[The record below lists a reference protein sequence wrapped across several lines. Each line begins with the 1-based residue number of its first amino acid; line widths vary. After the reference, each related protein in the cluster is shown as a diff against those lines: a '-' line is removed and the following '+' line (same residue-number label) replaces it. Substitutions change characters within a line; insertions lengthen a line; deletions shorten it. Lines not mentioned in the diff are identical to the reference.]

1 MEVPAFQTKIDIF
14 MTLAQSK
21 FSMKEH
27 HHFELLTIDY
37 DMLDILSV
45 PYSSPIVMNGEWRVP
60 VMEKNLFMM
69 EDELLAIKE
78 RAVLIHIMKK
88 QIPQSQ
94 HNVNTIYFDNC
105 QEASGGTSFPNKD
118 R

>member
-1 MEVPAFQTKIDIF
+1 MAVLAFQTKIDNF
-14 MTLAQSK
+14 MMLAQPK

-45 PYSSPIVMNGEWRVP
+45 PYSSPIVMKGKWRVP
-60 VMEKNLFMM
+60 KMKKNLFMM

-78 RAVLIHIMKK
+78 RVALIQIMKN

-94 HNVNTIYFDNC
+94 HNVNTI
-105 QEASGGTSFPNKD
+105 
-118 R
+118 

>member
-1 MEVPAFQTKIDIF
+1 M
-14 MTLAQSK
+14 MLAQSK

-45 PYSSPIVMNGEWRVP
+45 PYSSPFVNIGKWRVP
-60 VMEKNLFMM
+60 KMKKNLFMM

-78 RAVLIHIMKK
+78 RAALIKFMKKK
-88 QIPQSQ
+88 QIQQSQ
-94 HNVNTIYFDNC
+94 HNVNTI
-105 QEASGGTSFPNKD
+105 
-118 R
+118 